1 MSAIIN
7 ALTLEEV
14 NQNLLVRLNELI
26 DGAET
31 AEEML
36 KLTDSVAKLNSSYR
50 NNDQF
55 VRPETAD
62 ERAERESREALAKAI
77 NGE

>member
-1 MSAIIN
+1 
-7 ALTLEEV
+7 
-14 NQNLLVRLNELI
+14 
-26 DGAET
+26 
-31 AEEML
+31 ML
-36 KLTDSVAKLNSSYR
+36 KLTDSVAKLNASYR

-62 ERAERESREALAKAI
+62 ERSERDSREALAKAI

>member
-1 MSAIIN
+1 MKTIN
-7 ALTLEEV
+7 ALTLEDV
-14 NQNLLVRLNELI
+14 NQNLLERLNVLI
-26 DGAET
+26 DEAET

-36 KLTDSVAKLNSSYR
+36 KLTDSVAKLNASYR

-55 VRPETAD
+55 GRPETAD

>member
-1 MSAIIN
+1 MKTIN
-7 ALTLEEV
+7 ALTLEDV
-14 NQNLLVRLNELI
+14 NQNLLERLNVLI
-26 DGAET
+26 DEAET

-36 KLTDSVAKLNSSYR
+36 KLTDSVAKLNASYR

-55 VRPETAD
+55 GRPETAD

-77 NGE
+77 NGK

>member
-1 MSAIIN
+1 M
-7 ALTLEEV
+7 
-14 NQNLLVRLNELI
+14 LN
-26 DGAET
+26 
-31 AEEML
+31 
-36 KLTDSVAKLNSSYR
+36 LTDPVSKPNASYR

-55 VRPETAD
+55 VRPETDD

>member
-1 MSAIIN
+1 MQTIN
-7 ALTLEEV
+7 SVTLEEV
-14 NQNLLVRLNELI
+14 NQNLLERLNALI
-26 DGAET
+26 DEADT

-36 KLTDSVAKLNSSYR
+36 KLTESIAKLNASFR

-55 VRPETAD
+55 MRPETAD

>member
-1 MSAIIN
+1 MS
-7 ALTLEEV
+7 LEEV
-14 NQNLLVRLNELI
+14 NQNLLERLNALI
-26 DGAET
+26 DEADT

-36 KLTDSVAKLNSSYR
+36 KLTESIAKLNASFR

-55 VRPETAD
+55 LRPETAD

-77 NGE
+77 NGQ

>member
-1 MSAIIN
+1 M
-7 ALTLEEV
+7 TLEEV
-14 NQNLLVRLNELI
+14 NQNLLERLNVLI
-26 DGAET
+26 DEADT
-31 AEEML
+31 ADEML
-36 KLTDSVAKLNSSYR
+36 KLTEAIAKLNASFR

>member
-1 MSAIIN
+1 MKTLN

-14 NQNLLVRLNELI
+14 NQNLLERLNALI
-26 DGAET
+26 DEAET

-36 KLTDSVAKLNSSYR
+36 KLTEAIAKLNASFR

-55 VRPETAD
+55 MRPETAD

>member
-1 MSAIIN
+1 
-7 ALTLEEV
+7 
-14 NQNLLVRLNELI
+14 
-26 DGAET
+26 
-31 AEEML
+31 ML
-36 KLTDSVAKLNSSYR
+36 KLTDSVAKLNASYR
-50 NNDQF
+50 NNAQF

>member
-1 MSAIIN
+1 MRTIN

-14 NQNLLVRLNELI
+14 NQNLLVRLNNLI
-26 DGAET
+26 NDAET
-31 AEEML
+31 ADEML
-36 KLTDSVAKLNSSYR
+36 KLTESIAKLNASYR

-62 ERAERESREALAKAI
+62 EIAERESREALAKAI
-77 NGE
+77 NGD

>member
-1 MSAIIN
+1 MKTIN

-14 NQNLLVRLNELI
+14 NNNLLERLNTLI
-26 DGAET
+26 DEADT

-36 KLTDSVAKLNSSYR
+36 KLTEAIAKLNASFR

-55 VRPETAD
+55 MRPETAD

>member
-1 MSAIIN
+1 MQTIN
-7 ALTLEEV
+7 PVTLEEV
-14 NQNLLVRLNELI
+14 NQNLLERLNVLI
-26 DGAET
+26 DEAET
-31 AEEML
+31 ADEML
-36 KLTDSVAKLNSSYR
+36 KLTESIAKLNSSFR

-55 VRPETAD
+55 MRPETAD

>member
-1 MSAIIN
+1 METIN
-7 ALTLEEV
+7 ALTLEDV
-14 NQNLLVRLNELI
+14 NQNLLERLNVLI
-26 DGAET
+26 DEAET

-36 KLTDSVAKLNSSYR
+36 KLIDSVAKLNASYR

-55 VRPETAD
+55 GRPETAD

>member
-1 MSAIIN
+1 MKTLN
-7 ALTLEEV
+7 ALTLEDV
-14 NQNLLVRLNELI
+14 NQNLLERLNALI
-26 DGAET
+26 GEVET

-36 KLTDSVAKLNSSYR
+36 KLTEAIAKLNASFR

-55 VRPETAD
+55 MRPETAD

>member
-1 MSAIIN
+1 MNTIN
-7 ALTLEEV
+7 PVTLEDV
-14 NQNLLVRLNELI
+14 NQNLLERLNVLI
-26 DGAET
+26 DEAET
-31 AEEML
+31 ADEML
-36 KLTDSVAKLNSSYR
+36 KLTESIAKLNSSFR

-55 VRPETAD
+55 MRPETAD

>member
-1 MSAIIN
+1 MKTLN

-14 NQNLLVRLNELI
+14 NQNLLERLNSLI
-26 DGAET
+26 DEAET

-36 KLTDSVAKLNSSYR
+36 KLTEAIAKLNASFR

-55 VRPETAD
+55 MRPETAD
-62 ERAERESREALAKAI
+62 EKAERESREALAKAI

>member
-1 MSAIIN
+1 MKIIN
-7 ALTLEEV
+7 PLTLEEV
-14 NQNLLVRLNELI
+14 NQNLLIKLNELI
-26 DGAET
+26 DDAET

-62 ERAERESREALAKAI
+62 ERAERESREALA
-77 NGE
+77 